1 MANIVNSYK
10 DKFIGADDRLSVMD
24 ILQKVGTD
32 AYKQQNRR
40 EFEAVGIDYV
50 KINGNKFTNYGQYQ
64 FIWEKSYVKSPER
77 SAGGSIDNLDSYA
90 TFLTPHLILNFSVMS
105 IDDYRHI
112 MLLHHSANEFTVEC
126 YDPIYN
132 QTIVVNMYF
141 ATEEM
146 AKLYTIA
153 QHRLLPN
160 GQWEEWVDIAGV
172 TEYTVEMIGTNTEPY
187 RVEVTYYLNPPSD
200 TSVADDSIVLSNL
213 YKGQS
218 IIVGAA
224 ASNFVSQ
231 TFNDKYVF
239 TKWSTNKAGGVRG
252 NYLNDYEYTIN
263 NSLVLY
269 AQWQKTT

>member
-1 MANIVNSYK
+1 MANINNSYINK
-10 DKFIGADDRLSVMD
+10 YQGGDDRLSVYD

-50 KINGNKFTNYGQYQ
+50 KIKGNKFTNYGQYQ

-77 SAGGSIDNLDSYA
+77 SAGGSIDNLDSYV
-90 TFLTPHLILNFSVMS
+90 TFLTPHLILNFAVMS
-105 IDDYRHI
+105 IDDYRQI
-112 MLLHHSANEFTVEC
+112 MLLHHSANEFIVEC

-132 QTIVVNMYF
+132 QTITANMYF

-146 AKLYTIA
+146 AKLYTIS
-153 QHRLLPN
+153 QNRLLPN
-160 GQWEEWVDIAGV
+160 GQWEEWVDLAGV
-172 TEYTVEMIGTNTEPY
+172 TEYKVEMIGTNTEPY
-187 RVEVTYYLNPPSD
+187 RVSVTYHLNPPSD
-200 TSVADDSIVLSNL
+200 TSVTDDSIVLDTL

-218 IIVGAA
+218 IIVGLA

-239 TKWSTNKAGGVRG
+239 TKWSTSKTGGVRG
-252 NYLNDYEYTIN
+252 NYLDGYEYTIN
-263 NSLVLY
+263 SDLDLY
-269 AQWQKTT
+269 AQWQKT